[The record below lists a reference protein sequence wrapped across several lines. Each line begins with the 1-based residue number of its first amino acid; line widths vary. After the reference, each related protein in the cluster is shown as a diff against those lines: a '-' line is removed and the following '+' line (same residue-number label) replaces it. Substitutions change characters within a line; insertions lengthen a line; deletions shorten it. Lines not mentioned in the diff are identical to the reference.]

1 MSNYTK
7 SINFTAKDSLP
18 TGDANKVIRG
28 SEFDT
33 EFDAIQTAVGTKAD
47 LAGPTFTGTITLP
60 TVDINAGAIDGT
72 TIGGSSAAAGTF
84 TNLVATSA
92 DINGGTL
99 DGATIGGS
107 SAGAGTFTNLTASG
121 TVNFNGATV
130 SNLGT
135 ITTAN
140 LDGGTADNIVIGGAT
155 PAAGTFTTL
164 AATSATVGGAAV
176 LTSVTFSDLDAGAVT
191 TSSETFAN
199 SDTQIPTNAAVK
211 AHVEAVIPTLT
222 VTEASVTA
230 HQAALAITASQLSDV
245 TSTAAE
251 LNILDG
257 VTATAAELNILDG
270 VTSTA
275 AELNILDGVTSTAA
289 ELNILD
295 GVTSTAAELNILDG
309 VTATAAE
316 LNILDG
322 VTATTA
328 ELNYVDGVT
337 SNIQTQINSIN
348 PSPTLDATASGT
360 LANGDTI
367 IVNTN
372 GTVSAVAGSTVTQAV
387 GSATVF
393 ESASVNYP
401 AIAYDSNAQKVLI
414 AYRDQGNSNQGTAV
428 VGTVSGTSISFG
440 TPAVFNTYGV
450 THVGIAYDS
459 NAQKFVIAYT
469 TGDSNLGTG
478 IVATVSGTSVTFGS
492 ETTFD
497 SEGSTTLS
505 RVAYDENAQKVVI
518 AYKDGYNNKGSAVV
532 GTVSGTSISFGTKVV
547 FDASNVGGISI
558 AYDPDSQKV
567 VIAYADLGSS
577 NFGTSIVGTVSGTSI
592 SFGTAVV
599 FESAA
604 ILSTAISYDTI
615 NNKIVISYADN
626 ANSNH
631 GTCIVGTVSGTSISY
646 GTAVVFE
653 AAGINADISSSFHTA
668 AGKVV
673 IAYADV
679 GNSTFGTVIVGTVS
693 GTSISFETAAVF
705 ESANTGDILTAYDA
719 NAEKVVITYKDN
731 GNSVYGTAVVFQ
743 AAFTSTNLTA
753 ENYIG
758 ISNAAYS
765 DSATATIQIVG
776 SVDDA
781 QSSLT
786 PGQKYFVQTD
796 GSLGTTADDPEV
808 FAGTAVS
815 ATKLIV
821 KG

>member
-1 MSNYTK
+1 MANYTK
-7 SINFTAKDSLP
+7 STDFAAKDSLSS
-18 TGDANKVIRG
+18 GDSNKVVRG
-28 SEFDT
+28 SEFET
-33 EFDAIQTAVGTKAD
+33 EFDAISTAIATKSD
-47 LAGPTFTGTITLP
+47 TAGPTFTGTTTIP
-60 TVDINAGAIDGT
+60 TVDINGGAI
-72 TIGGSSAAAGTF
+72 
-84 TNLVATSA
+84 
-92 DINGGTL
+92 
-99 DGATIGGS
+99 DGATIGAT
-107 SAGAGTFTNLTASG
+107 SAAAGTFTNLTASG
-121 TVNFNGATV
+121 TINFNGATV

-155 PAAGTFTTL
+155 PAAGTFTAL
-164 AATSATVGGAAV
+164 VATSATVGGSAV

-295 GVTSTAAELNILDG
+295 GVT
-309 VTATAAE
+309 ATAAE

-328 ELNYVDGVT
+328 ELNHVDGVT

-372 GTVSAVAGSTVTQAV
+372 GTVSAVSGSVLTQTI

-393 ESASVNYP
+393 ESATVNYP

-428 VGTVSGTSISFG
+428 VGTVSGTSITFG

-450 THVGIAYDS
+450 TFVGIAYDS

-567 VIAYADLGSS
+567 IIAYADIGSS

-653 AAGINADISSSFHTA
+653 SASINADISSSFHTA

-705 ESANTGDILTAYDA
+705 ESANTGDIVTAYDA
-719 NAEKVVITYKDN
+719 NAEKVVIDYKDN

-786 PGQKYFVQTD
+786 PGQKYFVQLD
-796 GSLGTTADDPEV
+796 GSLGTTAADPEV